1 MSASPD
7 NCFHLTVEIV
17 REIHAEAIARFGGS
31 DGVRDSALLESA
43 VAAPQASFGGRSP
56 YRDLTEVAAA
66 YLYYLCR
73 NHPFIDGNKRAALGS
88 CIVFIRLNGIE
99 PKPDGPEWEELI
111 LAIASGKLDREQAT
125 IRLRELLPTGKEIR
139 GELGTRARPARRS
152 FSEGRQRFRL
162 RQQHYGGQ
170 AGSRHSS
177 SAMQG
182 IGLPVLFELRAQWW
196 PPAKAGGMPWT
207 CATCPEARTR

>member
-1 MSASPD
+1 MNASPE

-56 YRDLTEVAAA
+56 YRDLAEVAAA

-88 CIVFIRLNGIE
+88 SIVFLRLNGVE
-99 PKPDGPEWEELI
+99 PKPDGPEWEELV
-111 LAIASGKLDREQAT
+111 LAIASGSLDREQAT
-125 IRLRELLPTGKEIR
+125 IRLRELLPT
-139 GELGTRARPARRS
+139 
-152 FSEGRQRFRL
+152 
-162 RQQHYGGQ
+162 
-170 AGSRHSS
+170 
-177 SAMQG
+177 
-182 IGLPVLFELRAQWW
+182 
-196 PPAKAGGMPWT
+196 AK
-207 CATCPEARTR
+207 